1 MEGCQDLSWQQL
13 GAAAAA
19 AQGARTIARH
29 FTSAEHHCEGKQ
41 RLLELVD
48 REIY

>member
-1 MEGCQDLSWQQL
+1 MKGCQDLSWQQL

-19 AQGARTIARH
+19 QGAGTSARH
-29 FTSAEHHCEGKQ
+29 FTSAEHHCKGKQ

-48 REIY
+48 REVC

>member
-19 AQGARTIARH
+19 QSARTNSRH
-29 FTSAEHHCEGKQ
+29 FTSVNHHCEGKQ
-41 RLLELVD
+41 RLLEFAD
-48 REIY
+48 REVY